1 VTPHHF
7 TLDDTAVLEWGPDA
21 RMAPPLRSHADVEAL
36 RAAIADGCID
46 MIASDHAPHDPVSKR
61 MDRLGGLFGPGKA
74 PPHLSAD
81 QAAILAG
88 AANGIVGLET
98 ALGLTLSLV
107 HRGLISPARMVE
119 MMAVNPARLLR
130 LQQSGSL
137 AVGSPA
143 DITVIDPDR
152 EWTVDPQSFKSKSRN
167 TPFAGMKL
175 KGKAV
180 TTIVDGQIVFDSR
193 DNDLLPPAAMRR

>member
-1 VTPHHF
+1 
-7 TLDDTAVLEWGPDA
+7 
-21 RMAPPLRSHADVEAL
+21 M
-36 RAAIADGCID
+36 ADGSID
-46 MIASDHAPHDPVSKR
+46 MIASDHAPHDPLSKR

-74 PPHLSAD
+74 PARLSAD
-81 QAAILAG
+81 DAMMLAD

-107 HRGLISPARMVE
+107 HRGLISPAKMVE

-130 LQQSGSL
+130 LEESGNL

-143 DITVIDPDR
+143 DITVIDPDL
-152 EWTVDPQSFKSKSRN
+152 EWTVDPQAFKSKSRN

-175 KGKAV
+175 KGKAI
-180 TTIVDGQIVFDSR
+180 TTIVGGKIVFDSR
-193 DNDLLPPAAMRR
+193 ENDSHAPAAVRR